1 MKLFCKISPKTSAF
15 ILLFSFLGI
24 YMINIGCS
32 IGNVVEDLNWFSPVV
47 EKHSHGSHDHG
58 DGHNHDHGDEGSKKQ
73 ENKNKDDGCCDDEA
87 STFFASVQVA
97 PISQA
102 EYSFSFIQLTVLYT
116 VVANLSNCNLSAGY
130 FSNDRLPPDILPR
143 FPDIRIAIQSFQI

>member
-1 MKLFCKISPKTSAF
+1 MKLFNKISPKTSAF

-32 IGNVVEDLNWFSPVV
+32 IGNVVEDLNWFSQVD
-47 EKHSHGSHDHG
+47 EKHDHGSHNHG
-58 DGHNHDHGDEGSKKQ
+58 DGHHHDHGNENGKNQDKKD
-73 ENKNKDDGCCDDEA
+73 KDDGCCDDEA

-97 PISQA
+97 PTSQV
-102 EYSFSFIQLTVLYT
+102 EYSFSPVQFTVLYT
-116 VVANLSNCNLSAGY
+116 VVANLSTLNLSVGY
-130 FSNDRLPPDILPR
+130 FSDSRPPPDILPR

>member
-1 MKLFCKISPKTSAF
+1 MKLFCKTYPQASAF

-32 IGNVVEDLNWFSPVV
+32 IGNVVEDLNWFSPVA
-47 EKHSHGSHDHG
+47 EKHNHGSHEHG
-58 DGHNHDHGDEGSKKQ
+58 DGHNHDHEGSKKQ

-97 PISQA
+97 PISQS
-102 EYSFSFIQLTVLYT
+102 EYSFSFSQLTILYT